1 MSKNNLLHKPQNIWN
16 MDEKGV
22 FMEHTSVK
30 VVADKASRNTPGRV
44 ANSRQSNTIIAC
56 INAIGKSM
64 PPMIIVKGKT
74 EKSLRGFNVLEEPV
88 GSKWTYHKNA
98 WTEDILGVEWFK
110 GVFLAHCGEE
120 RPQLIILDGHHSH
133 EAIGIID
140 AARKEDIL
148 FI

>member
-1 MSKNNLLHKPQNIWN
+1 

-30 VVADKASRNTPGRV
+30 VIADKASRNTPGRV

-74 EKSLRGFNVLEEPV
+74 DKSLRGFNVLEEPV
-88 GSKWTYHKNA
+88 GSKWTYNKNA
-98 WTEDILGVEWFK
+98 WTEDILGVE
-110 GVFLAHCGEE
+110 
-120 RPQLIILDGHHSH
+120 
-133 EAIGIID
+133 
-140 AARKEDIL
+140 
-148 FI
+148 